1 MQNIVDILQTIFYN
15 VAMRDIQIGNKVRLA
30 RIEAD
35 LTQQEL
41 AEQVSVTRQ
50 TIGLIESDKYNP
62 TIKLCLMLAH
72 VLGKRLDELFWI
84 AEQTE
89 D

>member
-1 MQNIVDILQTIFYN
+1 MQNIIDIVQYIFYN
-15 VAMRDIQIGNKVRLA
+15 IAMRDIQIGNKVRLA

-41 AEQVSVTRQ
+41 ADRVSVTRQ

-84 AEQTE
+84 DGFAE